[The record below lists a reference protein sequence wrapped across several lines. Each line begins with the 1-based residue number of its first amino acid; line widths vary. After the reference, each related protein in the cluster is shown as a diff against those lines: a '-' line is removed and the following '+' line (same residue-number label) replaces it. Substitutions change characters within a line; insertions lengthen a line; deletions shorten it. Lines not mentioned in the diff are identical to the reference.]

1 MKISG
6 TVILYSLT
14 LSLALI
20 LFTGSCTQDTKE
32 APSVAK
38 GRELIETKCQQC
50 HSLDRIKQAHLD
62 KDMTQQVV
70 ERMRKKEGAKISKDE
85 AEVINSALGD
95 YFGGA
100 PAPPVVPGPLR

>member
-1 MKISG
+1 MKVSATSIVCS
-6 TVILYSLT
+6 
-14 LSLALI
+14 LSLLLLALSM
-20 LFTGSCTQDTKE
+20 GSCTQDTKDTAMVTNE
-32 APSVAK
+32 
-38 GRELIETKCQQC
+38 RQLIETKCQQC

-100 PAPPVVPGPLR
+100 PAPPVVPAPLR